1 MKKIFKIAFLLVVT
15 ISNAQQSLTL
25 EECYALANKNYPIA
39 KQKELLQQ
47 KSDYEVEAL
56 QTGKLPKIDLVTQGS
71 YQNQVTAIPNPFLE
85 PINKDQYR
93 ANIDVNQLIY
103 NGGLIDANTKLKE
116 AQTKTQQQQV
126 EVNLY
131 QLKSRINQLFFS
143 ILYLQERKEILISKQ
158 NQLLSKI
165 KEVKSGIQYGA
176 ILPASEKVLEAENLK
191 IKQQLSEIQFD
202 KKRLFENLSS
212 LTFTTVPETAILQKP
227 IVITDESSQNNRP
240 ELKYFEFQNQQIEA
254 SKTVISKN
262 NLPKINAFGIA
273 GYGNPGLNMVDNS
286 YQPILMLG
294 LRANWN
300 VFDWNKTK
308 AEKDALTVSADIV
321 ATEKETFLL
330 NNSLQLQ
337 EMNNEIKKSVEIIKT
352 DTEIIGLR
360 EYVEKS
366 ANAQLKNG
374 VITTSEYLVEFTNLY
389 EARTNQKL
397 HEIQLD
403 LAKSN
408 YQVAKGSPLTPE
420 GGTN

>member
-1 MKKIFKIAFLLVVT
+1 MRRILITSFLLAAFY
-15 ISNAQQSLTL
+15 SNAQQSLTL
-25 EECYALANKNYPIA
+25 EDCYALANKNYPIA
-39 KQKELLQQ
+39 KQIGLLQQ
-47 KSDYEVEAL
+47 KSDYEVDAL
-56 QTGKLPKIDLVTQGS
+56 QTGKLPKIDLIAQGS
-71 YQNQVTAIPNPFLE
+71 YQNQVTTIPNPVLE
-85 PINKDQYR
+85 PLNKDQYR
-93 ANIDVNQLIY
+93 ANFDVNQLIY

-126 EVNLY
+126 EVSLY
-131 QLKSRINQLFFS
+131 QIKTKINQLYFS
-143 ILYLQERKEILISKQ
+143 ILLLQERKELLISKQ
-158 NQLLSKI
+158 NQLVSKI
-165 KEVKSGIQYGA
+165 KEVTAGIKFGA

-212 LTFTTVPETAILQKP
+212 LTFTIVPENTTFEKP
-227 IVITDESSQNNRP
+227 IVITSETSGNNRP

-254 SKTVISKN
+254 SKNVVSKN
-262 NLPKINAFGIA
+262 NLPKVNAFGIA

-286 YQPILMLG
+286 FQPILMVG

-300 VFDWNKTK
+300 VFDWNKSK
-308 AEKDALTVSADIV
+308 AEKDALSISADIV
-321 ATEKETFLL
+321 ATEKEAFLL

-337 EMNNEIKKSVEIIKT
+337 EMNNEIKKSEEIIKT
-352 DTEIIGLR
+352 DTEITGLR

-397 HEIQLD
+397 HEIQLA
-403 LAKSN
+403 LAKAN
-408 YQVAKGSPLTPE
+408 YQIVKG
-420 GGTN
+420 N

>member
-1 MKKIFKIAFLLVVT
+1 MRRILITSFLLAALY
-15 ISNAQQSLTL
+15 SNAQQSLTL
-25 EECYALANKNYPIA
+25 TDCYALANKNYPIA
-39 KQKELLQQ
+39 KQIGLLQQ
-47 KSDYEVEAL
+47 KSDYEVDAL
-56 QTGKLPKIDLVTQGS
+56 QTGKLPKIDLVAQGS
-71 YQNQVTAIPNPFLE
+71 YQNQVTTIPNPVLE
-85 PINKDQYR
+85 PLNKDQYR
-93 ANIDVNQLIY
+93 ANFDVNQLIY

-126 EVNLY
+126 EVSLH
-131 QLKSRINQLFFS
+131 QIKTKINQLYFS
-143 ILYLQERKEILISKQ
+143 ILLLQERKEILISKQ
-158 NQLLSKI
+158 EQLATKI
-165 KEVKSGIQYGA
+165 KEVNAGIKFGA

-212 LTFTTVPETAILQKP
+212 LTFTTVPETTTLEKP
-227 IVITDESSQNNRP
+227 ILITDESSQNNRP
-240 ELKYFEFQNQQIEA
+240 ELKYFDFQNQQIEA
-254 SKTVISKN
+254 SKTVVSKN

-286 YQPILMLG
+286 YQPILMVG

-300 VFDWNKTK
+300 VFDWNKSK

-330 NNSLQLQ
+330 NNTLQLQ
-337 EMNNEIKKSVEIIKT
+337 EMDNEIKKSEEIIKT

-366 ANAQLKNG
+366 ANSQLKNG

-397 HEIQLD
+397 HEIQLA
-403 LAKSN
+403 LAKAN
-408 YQVAKGSPLTPE
+408 YQVSKGY
-420 GGTN
+420 